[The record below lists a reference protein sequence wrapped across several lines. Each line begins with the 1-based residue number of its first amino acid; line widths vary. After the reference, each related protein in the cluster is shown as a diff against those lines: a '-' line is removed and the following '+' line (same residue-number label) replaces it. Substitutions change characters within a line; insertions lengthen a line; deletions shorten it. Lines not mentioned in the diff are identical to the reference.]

1 MKSEYTEFFEEI
13 KPRRAPA
20 RVRVILSPR
29 FCFIPEGRPIVLP
42 GSEIMIYDVPKLA
55 VEERIDWDDR
65 IGTFEVV
72 EKEDPHAALRA
83 EKEALLARLAEINR
97 LLGE

>member
-1 MKSEYTEFFEEI
+1 
-13 KPRRAPA
+13 
-20 RVRVILSPR
+20 
-29 FCFIPEGRPIVLP
+29 
-42 GSEIMIYDVPKLA
+42 MIYDVPKLA
-55 VEERIDWDDR
+55 VEEGIDWDDR